1 MTSRYLLFAPSL
13 AIGLLGALWLAF
25 RPFPYMAKLAWP
37 WLLLAGLLLTGLLLA
52 GAWLLERLL
61 PSFRWASERLERLL
75 RHLRLSPLEV
85 LLLAALSALAE
96 ELFFRAALLPLVGV
110 WPQAVLFGLMHPA
123 GRRGWSYTLYT
134 FAAGALFGY
143 ATLLTGSLWPA
154 LLAHAL
160 VNFHGLWS
168 SRRGAARKP

>member
-13 AIGLLGALWLAF
+13 AIGLLGALWLALW
-25 RPFPYMAKLAWP
+25 PFPYTAKLAWP
-37 WLLLAGLLLTGLLLA
+37 WLLLTGLLLAGSLLA
-52 GAWLLERLL
+52 GAWLLGRL
-61 PSFRWASERLERLL
+61 PSFRWASGRLERLL
-75 RHLRLSPLEV
+75 RRLRLRPLEV

-110 WPQAVLFGLMHPA
+110 WPQAVLFGLLHPA

-168 SRRGAARKP
+168 SRQSAARKP